1 MRATLKE
8 LCANRGAVR
17 LEGSIVDPEEGGTF
31 HMLIVASPEKE

>member
-8 LCANRGAVR
+8 LCANREAAQ

-31 HMLIVASPEKE
+31 HMLIVASPKEE